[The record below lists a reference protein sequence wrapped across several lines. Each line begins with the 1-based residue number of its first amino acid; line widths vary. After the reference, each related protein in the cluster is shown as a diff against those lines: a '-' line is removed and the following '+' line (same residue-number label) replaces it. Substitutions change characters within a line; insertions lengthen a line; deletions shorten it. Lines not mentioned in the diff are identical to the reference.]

1 MKRIICFVLAAV
13 ILLTTTAFAAGDILL
28 IAPNPNAAKA
38 ETVTADEAANA
49 LHALGLLAGVGNN
62 ADGSVNFAT
71 EGSLTRAQSITQVV
85 RFLGAE
91 KDATT
96 TTNAHPFTDLAAW
109 AVPYISYAYA
119 NGITAGVSATK
130 FDGDS
135 AMSDFA
141 FLTAILR
148 VLGYKDSEGDFVWNN
163 PYALAKSA
171 GLINSETPDTAFTR
185 GDAFVICYNA
195 LTAKVKSGDDVA
207 TQLMAKGLFT
217 KEEFNT
223 VMGKEVEP
231 ADPVVPE
238 NPETKLV
245 TIDKLVQKSTNGDH
259 KDDDIATASLEI
271 NYRESVVLDSATTGQ
286 TRYDNAWYP
295 RIKQVKDDLYIMF
308 WMYGQFGRH
317 LYVAYSNDGKEWT
330 NPEVFWGATNDK
342 KFTHTYGPLEG
353 KEDQY
358 LAVNADAC
366 VLKNGDILCVYAI
379 RPNSGYAY
387 ADYAEMNGV
396 YMCRG
401 KVTADN
407 KVVWSEGE
415 KVYPSQVVQEEIQL
429 TKGQVWEPF
438 IFQRDD
444 GRVEVYWSCA
454 IAYIDIYGMDSD
466 KRSTCTS
473 MIYSDDNGY
482 TWSPEIVKENHYVGM
497 RVFQEY
503 VGDKVP
509 YGTNVDGSPMYT
521 EAVPYFGG
529 QMPSAVQLYNGKTL
543 LAIEVQD
550 LNKDF
555 HISLARSGDSGNWK
569 HLELT
574 ESKAEDAIIDPFT
587 HDGASPYLARFES
600 GEVVLTFGYS
610 NRLTARMMN
619 ADGTE
624 IDTKEFH
631 MTPDAKGS
639 WGATEIINSHKI
651 AAVNPNA
658 SDKRSIH
665 LTYSY
670 LNHRTNAPKVAVN
683 VDGYTN
689 EWENN
694 TDAYFVGSETQAQI
708 TVRTAHDNDNVYF
721 LVSRPDMYITDGDTV
736 TISIAKSATS
746 YYRITVGLD
755 GVITVEYLENGSVKN
770 TLSGGKAVVKV
781 LGTANNNDD
790 KDEGVVTEIS
800 LPKTLVGLDGATSF
814 KICPSL
820 SNQDGV
826 GSTNDTLTGVSVFT
840 TNRWPSVVLD

>member
-1 MKRIICFVLAAV
+1 MKRIICLMLAAV
-13 ILLTTTAFAAGDILL
+13 MLLTTTAFAAGDILL
-28 IAPNPNAAKA
+28 IAPNPNAVK
-38 ETVTADEAANA
+38 TDSVTADKAANA

-96 TTNAHPFTDLAAW
+96 TTNTHPFTDLAAW

-148 VLGYKDSEGDFVWNN
+148 VLGYKDAEGDFVWNN
-163 PYALAKSA
+163 PYALAKSV
-171 GLINSETPDTAFTR
+171 GLINSEAPDTSFTR

-207 TQLMAKGLFT
+207 TQLIAKGLFT
-217 KEEFNT
+217 KEKFNS
-223 VMGKEVEP
+223 VMGIEEVVT
-231 ADPVVPE
+231 PVTPE

-245 TIDKLVQKSTNGDH
+245 TVDKLVQNSTNGDH

-271 NYRESVVLDSATTGQ
+271 NYRENIELDSATTGQ

-295 RIKQVKDDLYIMF
+295 RIKQVKDDLYILL
-308 WMYGQFGRH
+308 WMYGQYGRH
-317 LYVAYSNDGKEWT
+317 LYVAYSNDGVEWT
-330 NPEVFWGATNDK
+330 APEVFWAADNSK

-353 KEDQY
+353 KEDQF

-366 VLKNGDILCVYAI
+366 VLDNGDILCVYAV
-379 RPNSGYAY
+379 RPGSGYGY

-396 YMCRG
+396 FMRRG
-401 KVTADN
+401 TVGADN
-407 KVVWSEGE
+407 KVSWSDET
-415 KVYPSQVVQEEIQL
+415 QL

-438 IFQRDD
+438 IYQRED
-444 GRVEVYWSCA
+444 GQVEVYWSCA
-454 IAYIDIYGMDSD
+454 IAYIDIYGMDKD

-473 MIYSDDNGY
+473 MIVSNDNGY
-482 TWSPEIVKENHYVGM
+482 TWSPETTKDNHYVGT
-497 RVFQEY
+497 RVYQEKI
-503 VGDKVP
+503 GEKVP
-509 YGTNVDGSPMYT
+509 YGTNADGSPMYT

-529 QMPSAVQLYNGKTL
+529 QMPSVTQLYNGKAL
-543 LAIEVQD
+543 IAVEVQELD
-550 LNKDF
+550 GNTGGDF
-555 HISLARSGDSGNWK
+555 HISLARSGDNGNWK
-569 HLELT
+569 HLDLLEEKT
-574 ESKAEDAIIDPFT
+574 EDAIVNPFS
-587 HDGASPYLARFES
+587 HKGASPYLARFES
-600 GEVVLTFGYS
+600 GEVVLTYGS
-610 NRLTARMMN
+610 GGLN
-619 ADGTE
+619 AKMVNPDGTK
-624 IDTKEFH
+624 IDTKAFI
-631 MTPDAKGS
+631 MVPDAKGS
-639 WGATEIINSHKI
+639 WGSTEMIDSHKI
-651 AAVNPNA
+651 AATNIKTG
-658 SDKRSIH
+658 DKRGIWI
-665 LTYSY
+665 TYSY
-670 LNHRTNAPKVAVN
+670 LNHRTNAPKMAVN

-708 TVRTAHDNDNVYF
+708 TVRTAHDSDNVYF
-721 LVSRPDMYITDGDTV
+721 LVSRPDMYITDGDTA

-746 YYRITVGLD
+746 YYRVTVGLD
-755 GVITVEYLENGSVKN
+755 GVLKIEYLENGSVKS
-770 TLSGGKAVVKV
+770 TLNGGKAVVKV

-800 LPKTLVGLDGATSF
+800 LPKALVGLDGATSF